1 MDTVKLEKQLRL
13 VTLVCFVLIL
23 FLRKMFESTGSL
35 LLTIGTIILGC
46 IAVGSFLFRIYLE
59 KQNGTF
65 VAKKYY
71 IFYFIVIIWVVMYLY
86 EMIQK

>member
-1 MDTVKLEKQLRL
+1 MNTVKLEKQLRL
-13 VTLVCFVLIL
+13 VPLVCFVLIL

-35 LLTIGTIILGC
+35 LLTIGTIILGF

-71 IFYFIVIIWVVMYLY
+71 IFYFIIIIWMVMYFY

>member
-13 VTLVCFVLIL
+13 VPLVCFVLIL

-35 LLTIGTIILGC
+35 LLTIGTIILGF

-71 IFYFIVIIWVVMYLY
+71 IFYFIIIIWMVMYFY